1 MQIVINVPEKEF
13 GVDIEDKFQ
22 DFFKRLEAETREH
35 LMTNTELVCGNYEL
49 ETIEM
54 FLDAFK
60 EMRIIPS
67 NATNGD
73 MIKAMFP
80 NGKEYDTIDG
90 DIRYEIEIDL
100 DYSYCSYFDGVWWNA
115 PYKKEV

>member
-1 MQIVINVPEKEF
+1 MQIIINVPDRGF
-13 GVDIEDKFQ
+13 SVDIEDKFQ
-22 DFFKRLEAETREH
+22 DFFKRLEVDTKEH
-35 LMTNTELVCGNYEL
+35 LMNDTSLLCGNYEL

-60 EMRIIPS
+60 EMKVIPS

-80 NGKEYDTIDG
+80 NELLTSITSTLWWG
-90 DIRYEIEIDL
+90 DNMSFNKD
-100 DYSYCSYFDGVWWNA
+100 WWNE
-115 PYKKEV
+115 PYKREVKR